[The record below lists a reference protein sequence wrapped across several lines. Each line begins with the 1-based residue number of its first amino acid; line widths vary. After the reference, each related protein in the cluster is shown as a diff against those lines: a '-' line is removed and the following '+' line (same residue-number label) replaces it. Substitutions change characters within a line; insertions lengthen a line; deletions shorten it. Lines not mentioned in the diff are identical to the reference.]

1 MKVYGII
8 DSFDPKT
15 RLLTLRHHG
24 RLQEVMIERSLYL
37 RHHMHLRPGY
47 RLLVRLGKRKKGHP
61 RYKIEAVYKILDGR
75 RRFPVV
81 FHHQQIIDQTKEILN
96 QCETVCALDLEMS
109 MHPYYQ
115 DKNFVQEIIQV
126 GYVIH
131 DKEGRF
137 IKEYKTFVKPTL
149 HPKLT
154 PRTLKFLSL
163 TQQDVD
169 QGLSFEAFF
178 HQLEADVVAYQPAI
192 LVWGKNDQTV
202 MQSHLKRIQHTPEQP
217 LRFINLLQLHKNVF
231 MYKDDLGLAKAYALY
246 GHNLPHDQLH
256 DALEDAK
263 MTQAV
268 FFSFKAVLNE
278 QRPSPHP
285 TF

>member
-1 MKVYGII
+1 MKAYGMIQTI
-8 DSFDPKT
+8 DPKT
-15 RLLTLRHHG
+15 RQLTLRQHG
-24 RLQEVMIERSLYL
+24 SVQTVMIERSVYQ
-37 RHHMHLRPGY
+37 RHHMHLFPGHRILA
-47 RLLVRLGKRKKGHP
+47 RLAKRKKGHP
-61 RYKIEAVYKILDGR
+61 KYKIEAIYKILDGR
-75 RRFPVV
+75 RRTPVV
-81 FHHQQIIDQTKEILN
+81 FHHQEIIDQTKTILN
-96 QCETVCALDLEMS
+96 ECETVCSLDIEMS

-115 DKNFVQEIIQV
+115 DKAFVQEIIQV

-131 DKEGRF
+131 DKDGNF
-137 IKEYKTFVKPTL
+137 IKEAKTFVKPTL

-163 TQQDVD
+163 TQNDVD
-169 QGLSFEAFF
+169 QGVSFETFY
-178 HQLEADVVAYQPAI
+178 HQLEKDVIAYNPAI
-192 LVWGKNDQTV
+192 LVWGKNDQTAID
-202 MQSHLKRIQHTPEQP
+202 SHLKRIERKPQHP

-246 GHNLPHDQLH
+246 GHRLPHHQQH

-268 FFSFKAVLNE
+268 FFSFKAVLNK

-285 TF
+285 SF